1 MRLTIKLF
9 QMTVLLQTSGKP
21 SHEPMAMK
29 SYDSHMASL
38 GLNELNYSPQ
48 LKTQITEIHPK
59 GRTHLLYIL
68 DFIFD
73 NNFGPILPHRSG
85 VDN

>member
-1 MRLTIKLF
+1 MIV
-9 QMTVLLQTSGKP
+9 MLQTSGKP

-38 GLNELNYSPQ
+38 GLNELNYSLQ

-59 GRTHLLYIL
+59 GRTHLL
-68 DFIFD
+68 
-73 NNFGPILPHRSG
+73 
-85 VDN
+85 